1 MNSKIFFVAIA
12 IVAAFGTAVGLAT
25 LTPVSAQNM
34 TGGEN
39 MTMTMDDN
47 MTSMGDNMTQPLED
61 ENMTAGG

>member
-39 MTMTMDDN
+39 MTMTMDEN
-47 MTSMGDNMTQPLED
+47 MTMGDNMTQPLED